1 MNGQRRLDQ
10 IMDDLKSH
18 NLVTVEQLVAVITAS
33 PATIRRDLIKLDRE
47 GVISRSHGGVTLN
60 RFIPVQP
67 TTLEKMQRNLA
78 EKQAIARTAAA
89 MIGSGDAIVLDAGT
103 TMMELARQLTH
114 LQIRV
119 ITADLHIALFF
130 SEFKQIEVTIIGG
143 RIDDSSQSCVGDHGR
158 RLLRNL
164 YPDLDFVSCNSWSLK
179 KGITAPTE
187 EKAGLKEDLLINAR
201 RRVLLADSSKYG
213 SWSLFCAT
221 LLQNLTDIITDKQLA
236 EEAHRELNEQ
246 PFTLLLSLRVLLAPH
261 KKCCFRSKSHA
272 SLSTINR

>member
-10 IMDDLKSH
+10 IMDYLKSH

-130 SEFKQIEVTIIGG
+130 LN
-143 RIDDSSQSCVGDHGR
+143 SSR
-158 RLLRNL
+158 
-164 YPDLDFVSCNSWSLK
+164 
-179 KGITAPTE
+179 
-187 EKAGLKEDLLINAR
+187 
-201 RRVLLADSSKYG
+201 
-213 SWSLFCAT
+213 
-221 LLQNLTDIITDKQLA
+221 
-236 EEAHRELNEQ
+236 
-246 PFTLLLSLRVLLAPH
+246 
-261 KKCCFRSKSHA
+261 
-272 SLSTINR
+272 